1 MLRPDRSHATFTRS
15 QSSTDRAF
23 PRAGTVVT
31 GSFVPDPLT
40 AIALMGIYVPMTSPH
55 PTLAARVA
63 HLRALGDLSMRALSD
78 LAGLDSSHVRLIE
91 SGAREDPRSQ
101 TLAAIARATGSS
113 LDWLITGGGAPPT
126 ADDVLAAVARA
137 RLAAQ
142 PAIDEPRPSQPAAA

>member
-1 MLRPDRSHATFTRS
+1 
-15 QSSTDRAF
+15 
-23 PRAGTVVT
+23 
-31 GSFVPDPLT
+31 
-40 AIALMGIYVPMTSPH
+40 
-55 PTLAARVA
+55 
-63 HLRALGDLSMRALSD
+63 MRALSD

-113 LDWLITGGGAPPT
+113 LDWLVAGKGAPPA

-142 PAIDEPRPSQPAAA
+142 PAVDEARPSQPAA